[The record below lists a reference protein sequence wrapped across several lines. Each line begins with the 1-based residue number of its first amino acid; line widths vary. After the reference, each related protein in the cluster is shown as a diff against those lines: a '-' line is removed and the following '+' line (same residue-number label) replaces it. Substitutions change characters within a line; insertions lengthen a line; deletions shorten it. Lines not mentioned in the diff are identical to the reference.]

1 MQSQGC
7 AGKPLTVAKIL
18 AAERDKA
25 MAPLLRRFAF
35 AAALGLVA
43 TTAQQRALAVEDNPQ
58 AATAANKD
66 WPCNQILVD
75 QISLPAVWSGPPIEG
90 IDWRRDSATADLV
103 AELAARKT
111 PIEAAERAIEKFA
124 ASAGADKQAKLVALF
139 AGLFETLNNER
150 DQIINGLMRFGRKQ
164 KALAA
169 KIRAENAEIQKS
181 PDSSSPVG
189 PATTEG
195 NPQTKLEWD
204 LRVFDEGRLSLTYA
218 CEAPTLV
225 EQRLFSLARAIQNNL
240 D

>member
-7 AGKPLTVAKIL
+7 AGKALTVVKIMPAKR
-18 AAERDKA
+18 EKA
-25 MAPLLRRFAF
+25 MTGAPLLRRFAF
-35 AAALGLVA
+35 AAALGLIAAVA
-43 TTAQQRALAVEDNPQ
+43 PGSAFAAEANPQ
-58 AATAANKD
+58 AANKD

-90 IDWRRDSATADLV
+90 IDWRRDGATADLV

-111 PIEAAERAIEKFA
+111 PIETAERAIEKFA
-124 ASAGADKQAKLVALF
+124 TSAGADKQAKLVALF

-150 DQIINGLMRFGRKQ
+150 AQIINGLTRFGRKQ

-189 PATTEG
+189 PATEG
-195 NPQTKLEWD
+195 NPQAQTLEWD

>member
-1 MQSQGC
+1 MMQSQGC
-7 AGKPLTVAKIL
+7 AGNARTVVKIMP
-18 AAERDKA
+18 AQRENA
-25 MAPLLRRFAF
+25 MTGAPLLRGFAF
-35 AAALGLVA
+35 AAALGLI
-43 TTAQQRALAVEDNPQ
+43 
-58 AATAANKD
+58 AAAAPGSAFAADANSEAANKD
-66 WPCNQILVD
+66 WPCKQILVE
-75 QISLPAVWSGPPIEG
+75 QISLPAVWSGPAIEG
-90 IDWRRDSATADLV
+90 IDWRREGATADLV

-111 PIEAAERAIEKFA
+111 PIETAERAIEKFA
-124 ASAGADKQAKLVALF
+124 ASAGADKQAKLVAVF

-150 DQIINGLMRFGRKQ
+150 SQIINGLTRFGRKQ

-189 PATTEG
+189 PATEG
-195 NPQTKLEWD
+195 NPQTELEWD

-218 CEAPTLV
+218 CEAPTSV

>member
-1 MQSQGC
+1 MQAQGC
-7 AGKPLTVAKIL
+7 AGKPLTVAKIM

-25 MAPLLRRFAF
+25 MAPLLRRFAV
-35 AAALGLVA
+35 AAALGLIA
-43 TTAQQRALAVEDNPQ
+43 TTAQQRALAVEANPE
-58 AATAANKD
+58 AANAANKD

-111 PIEAAERAIEKFA
+111 PIDAAERAIEKFA

-150 DQIINGLMRFGRKQ
+150 SQIINGLMRFGRKQ

-169 KIRAENAEIQKS
+169 KIRAENAEIQKN

-189 PATTEG
+189 PATEG
-195 NPQTKLEWD
+195 NPQTQLEWD
-204 LRVFDEGRLSLTYA
+204 LRVFDEGRSSLTYA

-225 EQRLFSLARAIQNNL
+225 EQRLFALARIIQNDL